1 MIRSIFYIFIFLLL
15 SSISF
20 YLSMISISY
29 IKDLDPIMKEIKN
42 NTSLYEVSSKDA
54 FIDDLMVI
62 PGVKGK
68 VIDIDNSYK
77 VMKNYGTFKEDL
89 LVYDYVLPVISISNI
104 YDKYII
110 SGNTNKKEVALIF
123 KVDNSNYLEEIV
135 YILKANDVI
144 GTFFI
149 DEYIFYESIDII
161 DLLYLNN
168 QNIELLSSKYS
179 ILNIEKIN
187 CYLSNY
193 INKKINY
200 CYTDTFN
207 KDILNI
213 CSFKKLHTII
223 PSINTSNYPYYD
235 IKNKLDNGSIIKL
248 NNNSRVVDELNYI
261 IKYIRQKDYE
271 IVSLKKLLS
280 E

>member
-1 MIRSIFYIFIFLLL
+1 MFRSIFYIFIFLLL

-29 IKDLDPIMKEIKN
+29 IKELDPIMKEIKN
-42 NTSLYEVSSKDA
+42 NTSVYEVSSKDA
-54 FIDDLMVI
+54 FIDDLIIV

-68 VIDIDNSYK
+68 IIDVDSSYK
-77 VMKNYGTFKEDL
+77 VMKNYGAFEDDL
-89 LVYDYVLPVISISNI
+89 LIYDYTLPKLSISNI
-104 YDKYII
+104 YGKYVI
-110 SGNTNKKEVALIF
+110 SGNSNKKEVSLVF
-123 KVDNSNYLEEIV
+123 KIESTNYLEEIIS
-135 YILKANDVI
+135 ILKTNDVI

-149 DEYIFYESIDII
+149 DEYLIYESIDII

-168 QNIELLSSKYS
+168 QNIELLSDEYS
-179 ILNIEKIN
+179 LINIEKIN
-187 CYLSNY
+187 YYLNKY
-193 INKKINY
+193 INKKISY
-200 CYTDTFN
+200 CYVDSFN
-207 KDILNI
+207 KSVLSI

-235 IKNKLDNGSIIKL
+235 IKNKLSNGSIIKL
-248 NNNSRVVDELNYI
+248 NNNIRVVEELNYI